1 MDHQQVR
8 EVRVSEV
15 AKALMLDRTDEA
27 ELAQTAALVADA
39 VSRREALGLA
49 GPLTA
54 REYRDRLERLLD
66 AAEAGD
72 AGLGVV
78 VDSYG
83 TVLGTAQWTRSP
95 YRTRRVLAELD
106 RVCVTPPAR
115 GLGVGRMLVDLLT
128 AHASE
133 HGIEV
138 VGLEVRGN
146 NHGAVALYEHCG
158 FRRTG
163 LVPNAVAEDTDR
175 YDVVLMHREL
185 ARPPGLRLV
194 GSQPIGFGSSARRR

>member
-1 MDHQQVR
+1 MA
-8 EVRVSEV
+8 EVT
-15 AKALMLDRTDEA
+15 KALMLDGSDEA
-27 ELAQTAALVADA
+27 ELAQTAELIAAA
-39 VSRREALGLA
+39 VGRREALGLA

-54 REYRDRLERLLD
+54 AQYLEHLARILE
-66 AAEAGD
+66 AAKAGD
-72 AGLGVV
+72 AGVGAVI
-78 VDSYG
+78 DSYG

-95 YRTRRVLAELD
+95 YRTRAVLAELD
-106 RVCVTPPAR
+106 RVCVAPLAR

-128 AHASE
+128 ADAAE

-138 VGLEVRGN
+138 LGLEVRGN

-163 LVPNAVAEDTDR
+163 LIPNAVAEEADR

-185 ARPPGLRLV
+185 PRPAGLRLV
-194 GSQPIGFGSSARRR
+194 GSQPTGLGASARRR

>member
-1 MDHQQVR
+1 MTDVT
-8 EVRVSEV
+8 
-15 AKALMLDRTDEA
+15 KALMLGRADEA
-27 ELAQTAALVADA
+27 ELGQAAALVAEA
-39 VSRREALGLA
+39 VARREALGLA

-54 REYRDRLERLLD
+54 REYRGRHLDRLLD

-72 AGLGVV
+72 AGLGAVL
-78 VDSYG
+78 DSHG

-95 YRTRRVLAELD
+95 YRTRRVLAEFD

-128 AHASE
+128 ADAAE

-138 VGLEVRGN
+138 LGLEVRGN

-163 LVPNAVAEDTDR
+163 LIPNAVAEEADR

-185 ARPPGLRLV
+185 ARPAGLRLV
-194 GSQPIGFGSSARRR
+194 GSQPIGAGSSARRR